1 MAQETADITKKCPTC
16 GAVLVTSPE
25 DLVITCGYCG
35 ETIDVDGKKIPNHN
49 MLPSQE
55 GTTIEANV
63 QEFLKK
69 HHVAEGIKIE
79 ELKAVY
85 LPYWVVP
92 FSSSTQYYGVLN
104 STVTRYR
111 TVQTRD
117 AQGHTVTRQQAYTV
131 PVYRDER
138 GSFNRSGRENCI
150 GRKHTVF
157 YGFDKFQD
165 TLVLDN
171 IQPFDFQKVKKYGAE
186 FVNAEVDA
194 NEAQRDAYGRVE
206 NANRG
211 IAAGKVSELIRCDSQ
226 IQVQYPTYV
235 HAPLWQARYKFE
247 GKNFKV
253 SAAGDSGKV
262 VKGEVPLTFK
272 RRMLYLIIGLAML
285 FVFAFVAET
294 GYGLTGNLA
303 DETMQTVGWVLLIVG
318 LVLVGVSFFFTS
330 RAFMVQLE
338 KSDKIKRQK
347 KGQKPAAPQP
357 EPAAPQPE
365 GE

>member
-1 MAQETADITKKCPTC
+1 MAQEIADITKKCPTC

-25 DLVITCGYCG
+25 DLVITCTYCG
-35 ETIDVDGKKIPNHN
+35 ETIDIEGKKIPNHN
-49 MLPSQE
+49 MLPSLDS
-55 GTTIEANV
+55 TTIQANV

-69 HHVAEGIKIE
+69 NHVAEGTKIE
-79 ELKAVY
+79 EIKAIY

-138 GSFNRSGRENCI
+138 GSFNRTGRENCI
-150 GRKHTVF
+150 ARKHTVF

-165 TLVLDN
+165 TLFLDN

-194 NEAQRDAYGRVE
+194 SEAQRDAYGRVE

-211 IAAGKVSELIRCDSQ
+211 IAASKVSELIRCDSQ

-247 GKNFKV
+247 GKIFRV

-272 RRMLYLIIGLAML
+272 RRMLNLIVGLAML
-285 FVFAFVAET
+285 IGFAYMAQV
-294 GYGLTGNLA
+294 GYNLTPDLNN
-303 DETMQTVGWVLLIVG
+303 ETVGWVLLVIG
-318 LVLVGVSFFFTS
+318 LVVIGLSFLFTS
-330 RAFMVQLE
+330 TAFKIQLE

-347 KGQKPAAPQP
+347 KGQKPAALQP
-357 EPAAPQPE
+357 EPAAPQQE
-365 GE
+365 GA